1 MSEAFVSS
9 DVAILDLLRKRDAMS
24 IAELSVLL
32 EVTATAVRQR
42 LTRLM
47 EQGYIERTAAPAG
60 RGRPSHSYRL
70 TAAGRRKTGSNFAD
84 LAIALWEE
92 VRAIKDSE
100 VRRGLLARISKRL
113 AQDYAG
119 EIEGST
125 TAERMQSVADLFR
138 RREIPFVVIE
148 GPDQLPVL
156 QALACPYQDLAEHDK
171 AICAMERIMFSEL
184 LGENVLLAG
193 CRLDGEACCTF
204 QPSSSVRENPAEP
217 ATSANQQEMGRLT
230 SPLRN

>member
-1 MSEAFVSS
+1 MSDAFVTS

-24 IAELSVLL
+24 VAELSEVMQ
-32 EVTATAVRQR
+32 VTATAVRQR

-47 EQGYIERTAAPAG
+47 AQGYIERTETRAA
-60 RGRPSHSYRL
+60 RGRPSHAYTL

-92 VRAIKDSE
+92 LRAIKDAE
-100 VRRGLLARISKRL
+100 VRRGLLTRISKRL

-138 RREIPFVVIE
+138 RREIPFEVVE
-148 GPDQLPVL
+148 SGDQLPVL
-156 QALACPYQDLAEHDK
+156 QALACPYPELAEQDK
-171 AICAMERIMFSEL
+171 TICAMERIMFSEL
-184 LGENVLLAG
+184 LGENVHLEQ
-193 CRLDGEACCTF
+193 CRLDGASCCSF
-204 QPSSSVRENPAEP
+204 ER
-217 ATSANQQEMGRLT
+217 SAGST
-230 SPLRN
+230 A